1 MNTTE
6 DVHIGS
12 TKVYLQS
19 LAYNI
24 ELKEQLDIIDYQSE
38 QIGVC
43 NVSATRHHCSQYRNN
58 GIKSGT
64 FYPEENLAQFYDICV
79 CVCVP

>member
-1 MNTTE
+1 MNPKE

-12 TKVYLQS
+12 LKVYLQS

-24 ELKEQLDIIDYQSE
+24 ELTEQLDIIDYQSE

-43 NVSATRHHCSQYRNN
+43 NVSQNQLSIN
-58 GIKSGT
+58 I
-64 FYPEENLAQFYDICV
+64 LAIYIYY
-79 CVCVP
+79 

>member
-1 MNTTE
+1 MNPSE

-12 TKVYLQS
+12 LKVYLQS

-24 ELKEQLDIIDYQSE
+24 ELMEQLDIIDYQSE

-43 NVSATRHHCSQYRNN
+43 NVSGRVMLVGWTMTVQMSMSPTYMYGLIIQQDLKQSKQN
-58 GIKSGT
+58 
-64 FYPEENLAQFYDICV
+64 
-79 CVCVP
+79 

>member
-1 MNTTE
+1 MFSHIQERDPFTMNPKE

-12 TKVYLQS
+12 LKVYLQS

-43 NVSATRHHCSQYRNN
+43 NVSLEINFQ
-58 GIKSGT
+58 
-64 FYPEENLAQFYDICV
+64 P
-79 CVCVP
+79 